1 MVSKYVLDLYNPFKT
16 LLTAVSIMFLF
27 LVHLRLPSS
36 LSAIEFIRYC
46 HGNNILKS
54 IRKFRKLNFKLCQGQ
69 NYSNVSAVSCGK
81 YGEVQQIFLREE
93 LSNKEIKKLV
103 SSVKKER
110 LLNLKWIS
118 FHHVQNLT
126 LVDNGQSISKNKKYS
141 KQEVFQ
147 FL

>member
-1 MVSKYVLDLYNPFKT
+1 MQ
-16 LLTAVSIMFLF
+16 
-27 LVHLRLPSS
+27 
-36 LSAIEFIRYC
+36 
-46 HGNNILKS
+46 
-54 IRKFRKLNFKLCQGQ
+54 FRVANMEK
-69 NYSNVSAVSCGK
+69 
-81 YGEVQQIFLREE
+81 VQQNFLREE

-110 LLNLKWIS
+110 LLNFKWIS

>member
-1 MVSKYVLDLYNPFKT
+1 MQ
-16 LLTAVSIMFLF
+16 
-27 LVHLRLPSS
+27 
-36 LSAIEFIRYC
+36 
-46 HGNNILKS
+46 
-54 IRKFRKLNFKLCQGQ
+54 FRVANMEK
-69 NYSNVSAVSCGK
+69 
-81 YGEVQQIFLREE
+81 VQQIFLREE

-126 LVDNGQSISKNKKYS
+126 LADNGQSISKNKKYS